1 MELMKLCALAVLGVL
16 VALQLKQTRPE
27 YGIYLVVAMGVLIF
41 AYSFGRVREV
51 FEEVMK
57 LGDYLG
63 GSVGYLKI
71 LMKVVGISYVCEFG
85 SGICRDAGYG
95 ALGEQVEIL
104 GKLAVLFTG
113 FPIFFALIQELEH
126 L

>member
-16 VALQLKQTRPE
+16 VALQLKQIKPE
-27 YGIYLVVAMGVLIF
+27 FGMYLVISMGVLIF
-41 AYSFGRVREV
+41 AYSFTRIREI
-51 FEEVMK
+51 FEEVMR
-57 LGDYLG
+57 LGSYLG
-63 GSVGYLKI
+63 ESANYLKI
-71 LMKVVGISYVCEFG
+71 LMKVVAISYVCEFG

-113 FPIFFALIQELEH
+113 FPIFFALIEQLEH